1 MDEILHNKSLC
12 HNYNKV
18 EIYDQWADTYE
29 NYVESIG
36 YNGPKNFSK
45 VFKNLAKEGNIRVL
59 DFGCGTGLLG
69 NEIKNLF
76 SNEVELIGV
85 DISDNMISKAEE
97 KGCYNKIF
105 NANLDELCVEEI
117 IEKFGYF
124 DYIVS
129 CGVFVEG
136 HVGFHIFNKLLQICK
151 EAIFFTVRESLMNED
166 IKNFDRYVRNRGT
179 YVEQDIEYLDNV
191 KCKLI
196 II

>member
-1 MDEILHNKSLC
+1 MDTILHNKSLS
-12 HNYNKV
+12 YQFNKV
-18 EIYDQWADTYE
+18 EVYNQWADTYDE
-29 NYVESIG
+29 YVESIG
-36 YNGPKNFSK
+36 YNGPKNFAK
-45 VFKNLAKEGNIRVL
+45 ILKNTAKKDKIRVL

-76 SNEVELIGV
+76 RNEVELIGI

-136 HVGFHIFNKLLQICK
+136 HVGFHIFEKLLQICK
-151 EAIFFTVRESLMNED
+151 EAIFFTVRESFMRDD

-179 YVEQDIEYLDNV
+179 YVEQDIEYLNGV
-191 KCKLI
+191 ECKLI

>member
-1 MDEILHNKSLC
+1 MDEILHNKSLS
-12 HNYNKV
+12 HDYNKV

-29 NYVESIG
+29 DYVESIG
-36 YNGPKNFSK
+36 YNGPKNFAQ
-45 VFKNLAKEGNIRVL
+45 VFKNLAKNGKIRVL

-97 KGCYNKIF
+97 KGCYNQIY
-105 NANLDELCVEEI
+105 NANLDNLSGEEI
-117 IEKFGYF
+117 IEKIGYF

-136 HVGFHIFNKLLQICK
+136 HVGFHIFEKLTQICN
-151 EAIFFTVRESLMNED
+151 ESIFFTVRESLMNED
-166 IKNFDRYVRNRGT
+166 IKNFDLYVRNRGT

-196 II
+196 IV